1 MQIWQFSIKS
11 VGKAKISGKEPMNQ
25 QTRIVSEFL
34 NLKTLAV
41 VGASRNRAKYGNA
54 VYRHLRRRG
63 YTVYAVNPKA
73 QEVEGDPAYPDL
85 RSLPQPVEGV
95 VFVVPPQ
102 QTERIL
108 REAYELGVRYA
119 WMQPGAESEK
129 ALRYCQENGI
139 RAVAGPCILVVG

>member
-1 MQIWQFSIKS
+1 MSDL
-11 VGKAKISGKEPMNQ
+11 
-25 QTRIVSEFL
+25 TDTVSEFL
-34 NLKTLAV
+34 RLRKLAV

-73 QEVEGDPAYPDL
+73 EEVEGDPAYPNL
-85 RSLPQPVEGV
+85 RLLPESVDGV

-102 QTERIL
+102 QTERTL
-108 REAYELGVRYA
+108 REARELGIRYV
-119 WMQPGAESEK
+119 WMQPGAESEE